1 MVQKVYSAGVWG
13 IDGFLVSVEAD
24 MHDGLPGFVLTG
36 NLSQE
41 TREASDRV
49 RTALKNVGVRMPPK
63 KVTVNLSPADIRK
76 EGAGFDLAI
85 AAAVLEVYW
94 METEERTGEEGGRDI
109 FEGAVIVG
117 EIGLDGAVKPVRGVL
132 SLVLAARERG
142 IFRCFLPAK
151 NVREGR
157 LVEGMEIVPVESLR
171 VLWEMI
177 RKGEVLREKEEM
189 DGGKRNCFDGGFGGT
204 AKGEQAVENGN
215 VWGKIRKEKLDFSE
229 LNGQPML
236 RRATE
241 IAVAGRHNLLYIGA
255 AGTGKTMA
263 ARRIPT
269 IMPPLEREE
278 SLEVSKVYSICGM
291 LPPDKPL
298 VEERPFRSPH
308 HTITATALVGGGT
321 VPRPG
326 EISLSSEGVL
336 FLDELPEFAGK
347 VIELLRQPLE
357 ERKVTVSRLYGS
369 CTFPAKMMLVAAMNP
384 CPCGFYPDRSRCR
397 CSSWQ
402 IRRYIG
408 KISKPILDR
417 IDITVEAS
425 PVSFDAFRR
434 RERNESSAQI
444 QKRVIRT
451 QRIQQERGQFNGEM
465 GAGEIERYCGL
476 GEDEEGYLRQIYQK
490 MGLSARGCHKIL
502 KVARTIAD
510 LEQKERIEKIHLCEA
525 VGYRSLEE
533 KYWG

>member
-41 TREASDRV
+41 TREASERV

-85 AAAVLEVYW
+85 AAAVLGVYW
-94 METEERTGEEGGRDI
+94 METGEERMGEGGWRDI
-109 FEGAVIVG
+109 VEGAVVVG

-142 IFRCFLPAK
+142 IFRCFLPAE

-177 RKGEVLREKEEM
+177 RKGEVLQGTEMSKES
-189 DGGKRNCFDGGFGGT
+189 
-204 AKGEQAVENGN
+204 
-215 VWGKIRKEKLDFSE
+215 VWGERGDDKGKGRLDFSE

-269 IMPPLEREE
+269 IMPPLGREE
-278 SLEVSKVYSICGM
+278 SLEVTKVYSICGM

-326 EISLSSEGVL
+326 EISLASEGVL

-357 ERKVTVSRLYGS
+357 ERRVTVSRLYGS

-476 GEDEEGYLRQIYQK
+476 GEDEEEYLRQIYQK

-533 KYWG
+533 KYWS